1 MAEIEGPWYV
11 TRKACLQYARMIFG
25 RETEEDVSDARL
37 ELVEISKTAHFL
49 RKEEGGKSIWR
60 AAAEWQR
67 VGLVV
72 AEGPGPIGF
81 LRGVGNRKPALVAVL
96 SPHRGWKPPVE
107 GASA

>member
-11 TRKACLQYARMIFG
+11 TRKAALQYARMIFG

-37 ELVEISKTAHFL
+37 ELVEIAKTAHFL
-49 RKEEGGKSIWR
+49 RREEGGKALWR
-60 AAAEWQR
+60 ASSQWHR

-81 LRGVGNRKPALVAVL
+81 LNGVASRKPALVAVL
-96 SPHRGWKPPVE
+96 SPHRGWKPPE
-107 GASA
+107 EE